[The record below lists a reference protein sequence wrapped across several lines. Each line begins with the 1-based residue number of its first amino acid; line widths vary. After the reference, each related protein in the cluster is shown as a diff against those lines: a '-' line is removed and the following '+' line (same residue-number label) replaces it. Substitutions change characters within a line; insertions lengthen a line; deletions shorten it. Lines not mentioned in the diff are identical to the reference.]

1 MLRGA
6 RKWIAIR
13 RYVRGLGPE
22 LRRRYGR
29 AKRYTPAQVKRT
41 IEQRGYSAEW
51 MCYALCM
58 YCDRRD
64 FDAYHRAA
72 GESCDYTAMRAEVA
86 ARFLEGARSFDA
98 ADVIECGIGWS
109 AGEGASDGGGPAGDG
124 AGDE

>member
-1 MLRGA
+1 MSRGA
-6 RKWIAIR
+6 RKRIAIR

-29 AKRYTPAQVKRT
+29 AKRYIPAQVKRT
-41 IEQRGYSAEW
+41 I
-51 MCYALCM
+51 
-58 YCDRRD
+58 
-64 FDAYHRAA
+64 DAYHRAA

-109 AGEGASDGGGPAGDG
+109 AGEGASDGGGHAGDG